1 MRLAPVL
8 LSSIALLISAPTP
21 KSRSTQIRVS
31 FWIENQAAESDERPS
46 AEQPVEVCGKDIQ
59 VTLDG
64 VRSRVLDMK
73 CPHDELIILLVL
85 DLSSGD
91 LTTVDP
97 AKEALAA
104 HIKKLPPTSYIG
116 LLRAQDGLR
125 VLIDP
130 TANRDSV
137 VQEIEQQTFSGKS
150 GLLNTVE
157 TAGRIA
163 DSMLM
168 KSSVRVAV
176 LYVTDSDVRN
186 YREDFTNPVIN
197 SSDSHDL
204 SRRFPE
210 TLVQEK
216 IVQLEGMLSM
226 QQAPL
231 FIVSLSQSRDRLN
244 EAYQNGLKRMAE
256 IAGGIAFFSRSTIE
270 IPAEIQKAFETIS
283 AQYTVTLALPEHVS
297 TRPQIRLTLAESD
310 RALSYRTHLVLR
322 GR

>member
-1 MRLAPVL
+1 L

-21 KSRSTQIRVS
+21 KSRSTQIRVP
-31 FWIENQAAESDERPS
+31 FWIENQAAEDDKRPG
-46 AEQPVEVCGKDIQ
+46 AEQRAGISGNDIQ
-59 VTLDG
+59 ATLDG
-64 VRSRVLDMK
+64 IRSRVLDIK

-91 LTTVDP
+91 LTVVDP

-104 HIKKLPPTSYIG
+104 ETKKLPPTSYIG

-137 VQEIEQQTFSGKS
+137 VQEIEQQTLSGKS

-168 KSSVRVAV
+168 KSAVRVAV

-216 IVQLEGMLSM
+216 IVQLEAMLSM

-256 IAGGIAFFSRSTIE
+256 VAGGIAFFSRSTIE
-270 IPAEIQKAFETIS
+270 IPSEIQKAIETIS
-283 AQYTVTLALPEHVS
+283 AHYSVTLAVPERVS
-297 TRPQIRLTLAESD
+297 TRPQIRLALPERD
-310 RALSYRTHLVLR
+310 HALSYRTRFVMR